1 MVGQENM
8 KKNKVIVSSILVA
21 VVLIGV
27 SFYGGMKYGQSN
39 KVSVDRTNFG
49 QRNPQIVGNNTLG
62 GNRTLGGMVSGE
74 IISIDDKSIT
84 VKSQDGG
91 SRIIF
96 LSASTTISKMT
107 EGNLSDLIV
116 GSNISINGSSNT
128 DNSINAQ
135 TIQIRPKVN

>member
-1 MVGQENM
+1 M

>member
-1 MVGQENM
+1 MS
-8 KKNKVIVSSILVA
+8 KNIIISSILV
-21 VVLIGV
+21 VVLLLGV
-27 SFYGGMKYGQSN
+27 SFYGGMKYGQN
-39 KVSVDRTNFG
+39 HKTSVDRTNLG

-116 GSNISINGSSNT
+116 GSNISINGTNNT

-135 TIQIRPKVN
+135 TIQIRPQINNI